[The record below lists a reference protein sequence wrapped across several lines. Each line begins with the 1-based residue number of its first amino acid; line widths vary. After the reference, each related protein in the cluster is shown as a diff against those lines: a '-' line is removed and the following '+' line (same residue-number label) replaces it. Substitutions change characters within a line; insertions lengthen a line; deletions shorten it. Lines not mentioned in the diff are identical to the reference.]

1 MWGEHVDAT
10 NLLSRTWPRASC
22 VAERLW
28 SPASVN
34 DEDEAKPRL
43 HKFRCDLLQVRT
55 IARHTMTF
63 VTMPCHT
70 QHVFMTRQR

>member
-1 MWGEHVDAT
+1 MCAQAAMWGEHVDAT

-55 IARHTMTF
+55 IARHTT
-63 VTMPCHT
+63 
-70 QHVFMTRQR
+70 